1 MIKKILLTIFIL
13 TATTGWAFAYVG
25 PGAGLS
31 LLGALW
37 GLLLAIGAA
46 LAFVIFW
53 PLRRLMRRLREK
65 RESENANEGSAP
77 FPGETADKDSIS
89 SIKK

>member
-1 MIKKILLTIFIL
+1 MIKKILLTIFLI
-13 TATTGWAFAYVG
+13 TATSGWAFAYVG

-46 LAFVIFW
+46 LAFVIMW
-53 PLRRLMRRLREK
+53 PVRRFMKRLREK
-65 RESENANEGSAP
+65 RESIAADEGSLSGP
-77 FPGETADKDSIS
+77 DGTTEQDSIS
-89 SIKK
+89 SVKK